1 MMCQARIQ
9 NECALS
15 KALFSL
21 RRRNG
26 FGARKALLP
35 LCARTNK
42 QKKAAT
48 LQRVA
53 AFLELKGVSVKRA
66 FGV

>member
-1 MMCQARIQ
+1 VREDEQ
-9 NECALS
+9 
-15 KALFSL
+15 
-21 RRRNG
+21 
-26 FGARKALLP
+26 
-35 LCARTNK
+35 T
-42 QKKAAT
+42 KKAAT